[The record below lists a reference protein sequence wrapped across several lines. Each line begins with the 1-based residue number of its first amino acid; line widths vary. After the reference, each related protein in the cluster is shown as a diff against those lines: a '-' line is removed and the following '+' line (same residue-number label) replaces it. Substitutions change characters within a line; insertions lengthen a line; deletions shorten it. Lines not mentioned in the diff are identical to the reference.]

1 MTMCNLCDA
10 TPAADTGEASSG
22 TGGGLG
28 RRSVLTALGATSVA
42 AGLSGVAAPAA
53 AAAPGTGKPGKN
65 RWGKLDLVLLGTKA
79 GPPVDPL
86 RTGISTALVVDGAT
100 YVVDCGRAAA
110 TQYVRAGLTMSSL
123 SGIFITHLHADHV
136 ADYYN
141 FFLLG
146 GSVPNQEKDNIT
158 RPVPVHGPGP
168 AGGLPPK
175 FGGGDAPT
183 VSPGNPTP
191 GIRQLTEDCHAA
203 YAYSTN
209 VFLRDMGIQDVRD
222 LADVHEIAVPEVGA
236 GFANTA
242 PPMKPFLVMEDDRVR
257 VSAVLVPHGPVFPA
271 FAFRFDT
278 DHGSVTFSGDTT
290 YSDNLIRLAKGSDVL
305 VHEAISV
312 EGLDAPAVF
321 VDHLL
326 QSHVEVQKV
335 GPIAR
340 RAGVGMLVLSHISEV
355 ARNPI
360 DARQWKKWAQRGYGG
375 EVVVGEDLQRIR
387 LA

>member
-1 MTMCNLCDA
+1 MCNLCDSESPANAGRSPADAGSGVVRRSVLAALGISPVVLSLPGA
-10 TPAADTGEASSG
+10 TAAADTGAKPSG
-22 TGGGLG
+22 
-28 RRSVLTALGATSVA
+28 RQ
-42 AGLSGVAAPAA
+42 
-53 AAAPGTGKPGKN
+53 PGKD
-65 RWGKLDLVLLGTKA
+65 RWGALELVLLGTKA

-86 RTGISTALVVDGAT
+86 RAGISTALVVDGAT
-100 YVVDCGRAAA
+100 YVIDCGRSAA
-110 TQYVRAGLTMSSL
+110 TQYVRSGLTLASL
-123 SGIFITHLHADHV
+123 SGIFITHLHADHI

-146 GSVPNQEKDNIT
+146 GSVPNQEHDNLT
-158 RPVPVHGPGP
+158 RPVPVYGPGP

-175 FGGGDAPT
+175 FGGGQAPT
-183 VSPGNPTP
+183 VSPDSPTP
-191 GIRQLTEDCHAA
+191 GLKALTDDCHAA

-209 VFLRDMGIQDVRD
+209 VFLRDMGIQDIRA
-222 LADVHEIAVPEVGA
+222 LADVHEIGLPEVGA
-236 GFANTA
+236 TFENTA
-242 PPMKPFLVMEDDRVR
+242 PPMKPFVVMEDDRVR
-257 VSAVLVPHGPVFPA
+257 VSAVLVPHGPVFPS

-290 YSDNLIRLAKGSDVL
+290 YSDNLIALAKGSDVL

-312 EGLDAPAVF
+312 EGLEAPEVF

-335 GPIAR
+335 GPIAQ
-340 RAGVGMLVLSHISEV
+340 RAGAGMLVLSHISEV

-360 DARQWKKWAQRGYGG
+360 DARQWKKWAQRGYDGK
-375 EVVVGEDLQRIR
+375 VIVGEDLQRIK

>member
-1 MTMCNLCDA
+1 MCNLCGPESPADA
-10 TPAADTGEASSG
+10 GSG
-22 TGGGLG
+22 VA
-28 RRSVLTALGATSVA
+28 RRSVLAALGISPVVLSLPGAT
-42 AGLSGVAAPAA
+42 AA
-53 AAAPGTGKPGKN
+53 AAETRTEPSGRGPGKG
-65 RWGKLDLVLLGTKA
+65 RPSALELVLLGTKA
-79 GPPVDPL
+79 GPPIDPL
-86 RTGISTALVVDGAT
+86 RAGISTALVVDGAT
-100 YVVDCGRAAA
+100 YVIDCGRSAA
-110 TQYVRAGLTMSSL
+110 TQYVRSGLTLASL

-146 GSVPNQEKDNIT
+146 GSVPNQEHDNLT
-158 RPVPVHGPGP
+158 RPVPVYGPGP

-175 FGGGDAPT
+175 FGGGQAPT
-183 VSPGNPTP
+183 VNPDSPTP
-191 GIRQLTEDCHAA
+191 GLKALTDDCHAA

-209 VFLRDMGIQDVRD
+209 VFLRDMGIQDIRA
-222 LADVHEIAVPEVGA
+222 LADVHEIEPPKVGA
-236 GFANTA
+236 TYENTA
-242 PPMKPFLVMEDDRVR
+242 PAMKPFVVMEDDRVK
-257 VSAVLVPHGPVFPA
+257 VSAILVPHGPVFPS

-290 YSDNLIRLAKGSDVL
+290 YSDNLIALAKGSDVL

-335 GPIAR
+335 GPIAQ
-340 RAGVGMLVLSHISEV
+340 RAEVDMLVLSHISEV
-355 ARNPI
+355 AHNPI
-360 DARQWKKWAQRGYGG
+360 DVRKWKKWAQRGYSGK
-375 EVVVGEDLQRIR
+375 VIVGEDLQRIK

>member
-1 MTMCNLCDA
+1 MIMCNLCGPESPADA
-10 TPAADTGEASSG
+10 GSG
-22 TGGGLG
+22 VA
-28 RRSVLTALGATSVA
+28 RRSVLTALGISPVVLSLPGAT
-42 AGLSGVAAPAA
+42 AA
-53 AAAPGTGKPGKN
+53 AAENRAQASGRGPGNGSPSA
-65 RWGKLDLVLLGTKA
+65 LELVLLGTKA

-86 RTGISTALVVDGAT
+86 RAGISTALVVDGAT
-100 YVVDCGRAAA
+100 YVIDCGRSAA
-110 TQYVRAGLTMSSL
+110 TQYVRSGLTLASL

-146 GSVPNQEKDNIT
+146 GSVPNQEHDNLT
-158 RPVPVHGPGP
+158 RPVPVYGPGP

-175 FGGGDAPT
+175 FGGGQAPT
-183 VSPGNPTP
+183 VNPGSPTP
-191 GIRQLTEDCHAA
+191 GLKALTDDCHAA

-209 VFLRDMGIQDVRD
+209 VFLRDMGIQDIRA
-222 LADVHEIAVPEVGA
+222 LADVHEIELPEVGA
-236 GFANTA
+236 TYENTA
-242 PPMKPFLVMEDDRVR
+242 PAMKPFVVTEDDRVK
-257 VSAVLVPHGPVFPA
+257 VSAILVPHGPVFPS

-290 YSDNLIRLAKGSDVL
+290 YSDNVIALAKGSDVL

-326 QSHVEVQKV
+326 QSHVEVQKI
-335 GPIAR
+335 GPIAQ
-340 RAGVGMLVLSHISEV
+340 RAEAGMLVLTHISEV

-360 DARQWKKWAQRGYGG
+360 DVHKWKKWAQRGYDGK
-375 EVVVGEDLQRIR
+375 VIVGEDLQRIK

>member
-1 MTMCNLCDA
+1 MCALCDSGDQQVPTST
-10 TPAADTGEASSG
+10 TPSTS
-22 TGGGLG
+22 
-28 RRSVLTALGATSVA
+28 RRSVLSAMAASAVALGTVGAT
-42 AGLSGVAAPAA
+42 AAPAA
-53 AAAPGTGKPGKN
+53 ASRPSVPRRPT
-65 RWGKLDLVLLGTKA
+65 WGKLDLLLLGTKA

-86 RTGISTALVVDGAT
+86 RTGISSALRVDGAT
-100 YVVDCGRAAA
+100 YVVDAGRSAV
-110 TQYVRAGLTMSSL
+110 TQYIKSGLDLASL
-123 SGIFITHLHADHV
+123 KGMFITHLHADHV

-146 GSVPNQEKDNIT
+146 GSVPNQEKDNLSG
-158 RPVPVHGPGP
+158 PVAVHGPGP

-175 FGGGDAPT
+175 FGGGTAAT
-183 VSPGNPTP
+183 VSPDTPTP
-191 GIRQLTEDCHAA
+191 GIVELTDSCHAA

-209 VFLRDMGIQDVRD
+209 VFLRDMGIRD
-222 LADVHEIAVPEVGA
+222 IRALADVHEIQVPDVGA
-236 GFANTA
+236 SFEHTA
-242 PPMKPFLVMEDDRVR
+242 PTMDPFVVMEDDRVR
-257 VSAVLVPHGPVFPA
+257 VSAILVPHGPICPA

-290 YSDNLIRLAKGSDVL
+290 YSDNVVRLARGSDVL

-335 GPIAR
+335 GPIAQ
-340 RAGVGMLVLSHISEV
+340 AAEVGTLVLSHISEV
-355 ARNPI
+355 AHNPI
-360 DARQWKKWAQRGYGG
+360 DTRKWKRWAQRGFDGR
-375 EVVVGEDLQRIR
+375 VVVGEDLQRLK

>member
-1 MTMCNLCDA
+1 MIMCNLCGPESPADA
-10 TPAADTGEASSG
+10 GSG
-22 TGGGLG
+22 VA
-28 RRSVLTALGATSVA
+28 RRSVLTALGISPVVLSLPGAT
-42 AGLSGVAAPAA
+42 AA
-53 AAAPGTGKPGKN
+53 AAETRTEPSGRGPGKG
-65 RWGKLDLVLLGTKA
+65 RPSALELVLLGTKA
-79 GPPVDPL
+79 GPPIDPL
-86 RTGISTALVVDGAT
+86 RAGISTALVVDGAT
-100 YVVDCGRAAA
+100 YVIDCGRSAA
-110 TQYVRAGLTMSSL
+110 TQYVRSGLTLASL

-146 GSVPNQEKDNIT
+146 GSVPNQEHDNLT
-158 RPVPVHGPGP
+158 HPVPVYGPGP

-175 FGGGDAPT
+175 FGGGQAPT
-183 VSPGNPTP
+183 VNPDSPTP
-191 GIRQLTEDCHAA
+191 GLKALTDDCHAA

-209 VFLRDMGIQDVRD
+209 VFLRDMGIQDIRS
-222 LADVHEIAVPEVGA
+222 LADVHEIELPEVGA
-236 GFANTA
+236 TYENTA
-242 PPMKPFLVMEDDRVR
+242 PAMKPFVVMEDDRVK
-257 VSAVLVPHGPVFPA
+257 VSAILVPHGPVFPS

-290 YSDNLIRLAKGSDVL
+290 YSDNLIALAKGSDVL

-335 GPIAR
+335 GPIAQ
-340 RAGVGMLVLSHISEV
+340 RAEVDMLVLSHISEV
-355 ARNPI
+355 AHNPI
-360 DARQWKKWAQRGYGG
+360 DVRKWKKWAQRGYSGK
-375 EVVVGEDLQRIR
+375 VIVGEDLQRIK